1 VRLERLWAATG
12 LLCVALF
19 GCGLLFGDVV
29 ASDPYPRLDEP
40 ASAVRRYFLDN
51 EVEVRALAFF
61 HMLSAIA
68 LLLFAVYLRR
78 IAPLAVAGGVTAAAF
93 LFLSALFFRT
103 LAEPAVAGDASV
115 THALLVLS
123 YLAGG
128 PGISVPLA
136 PLIGAASVAARRN
149 ALLPSWICW
158 LGFVAAPVSLAS
170 AAVVLGPAR
179 NTSALF
185 SLLLIAAGLGFLWL
199 LAASVALVRTPH
211 GVRPSTQVSSP
222 A

>member
-1 VRLERLWAATG
+1 VTLERLWAATG

-19 GCGLLFGDVV
+19 GCGLLFGDVI
-29 ASDPYPRLDEP
+29 ASNPYPQLDDP
-40 ASAVRRYFLDN
+40 AGEVRRYFLDN
-51 EVEVRALAFF
+51 DVEVRALAFF
-61 HMLSAIA
+61 HMLSAMS

-103 LAEPAVAGDASV
+103 LSEPGVAGDASV

-136 PLIGAASVAARRN
+136 PLIAAVSAAAR
-149 ALLPSWICW
+149 LPGWICW
-158 LGFVAAPVSLAS
+158 LGYVTAPVSLAS
-170 AAVVLGPAR
+170 AAMVLGPAR

-185 SLLLIAAGLGFLWL
+185 SLLLIAAGLGFLWIL
-199 LAASVALVRTPH
+199 VASLALIRTPH
-211 GVRPSTQVSSP
+211 GVRTGADIPSP